1 MKPTIIKDKL
11 STTPPMHGRVEKC
24 KGAKLLAE
32 DISCKS
38 RLDRPL
44 HERMSGS
51 NGKLTDLH
59 NVCPIKAINAID
71 SKNTFLL
78 RENDLVRYPQ
88 VTRSCR
94 WSTYKK

>member
-1 MKPTIIKDKL
+1 MKPTVIKDKL

-44 HERMSGS
+44 HERMSGP
-51 NGKLTDLH
+51 NEEITLT
-59 NVCPIKAINAID
+59 CT
-71 SKNTFLL
+71 TFVLSRQSMQL
-78 RENDLVRYPQ
+78 
-88 VTRSCR
+88 TRKTPFC
-94 WSTYKK
+94 